1 MPGQLLAPFSPVRPP
16 GRVKPVVPT
25 APALPASTVKQLL
38 GVSRPPAQVGIPS
51 PYQVPQGVAITGTRP
66 ARGRFPAQDIYG
78 VASGYMLK
86 PGTRLGSMTAK
97 GWQGGLPVK
106 EVTLSTG
113 RKTWEGSTFDVQD
126 RPARKK
132 LADEKAKKLADD
144 KAAKDKAA
152 KDEAEKR
159 RQQLE
164 AAGAFTKPVWRYS
177 GTVEAPLKAST
188 QMPGTRWRQALTV
201 PVKITTPT
209 AAQTV
214 ANRRALMIKQ
224 SLAARGGSTMQLPV
238 GYER

>member
-1 MPGQLLAPFSPVRPP
+1 MPGQSLVPFNPVQPP
-16 GRVKPVVPT
+16 GRARPAVPA
-25 APALPASTVKQLL
+25 APTLPASTVKQLL
-38 GVSRPPAQVGIPS
+38 GVSRPPARVGIPS
-51 PYQVPQGVAITGTRP
+51 PYQVPQGVTITGTRP
-66 ARGRFPAQDIYG
+66 RRGQLPAQDIYG

-86 PGTRLGSMTAK
+86 PGAKLGSMTAK
-97 GWQGGLPVK
+97 GWLGGLPVK

-113 RKTWEGSTFDVQD
+113 RKTWEGSALDIRDQPT
-126 RPARKK
+126 RKK
-132 LADEKAKKLADD
+132 LADEKAKKIADD

-152 KDEAEKR
+152 KDEAQKR

-177 GTVEAPLKAST
+177 GTVKAPLKAST

-214 ANRRALMIKQ
+214 ATRRALMIKQ